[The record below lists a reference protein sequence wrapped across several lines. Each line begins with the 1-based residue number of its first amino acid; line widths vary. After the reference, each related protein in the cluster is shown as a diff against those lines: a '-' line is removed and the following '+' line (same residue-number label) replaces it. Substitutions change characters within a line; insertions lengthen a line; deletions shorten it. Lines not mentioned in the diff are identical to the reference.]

1 MKKLLACMLA
11 LCMILLLAGCGSR
24 SASSSGLSI
33 ADAKKVVLMD
43 GNTGNAVEITD
54 TETIQDITDNFNSL
68 MLQRQGK
75 VDSSGWTYGIR
86 WYDEAEK
93 EIANISCGSEPT
105 SITKDGYVWVITDGS
120 VDTQMLKEIIDQEQ

>member
-1 MKKLLACMLA
+1 MKKFFLVCMLA
-11 LCMILLLAGCGSR
+11 FCMVLSLAGCGSQ

-43 GNTGNAVEITD
+43 GNTGDVVEITD
-54 TETIQDITDNFNSL
+54 TETIQNITDNFNSL
-68 MLQRQGK
+68 KLQQQGK

-86 WYDEAEK
+86 WYDESEK
-93 EIANISCGSEPT
+93 EIANISCGAEPT

-120 VDTQMLKEIIDQEQ
+120 VNTEMLKKIINQE